1 MVKEGKIYLN
11 IHNVRFVISAVS
23 QKQFPDVDL
32 PEVAFVGRSNVG
44 KSSIINCLLN
54 RKQIAKVGQ
63 TPGKTRMINFFNIDE
78 KLHFVDLPGYGFA
91 SVSKDKKM
99 DWANTIESY
108 LVNRNELK
116 LIVLLIDSRHNPTK
130 DDKLMLDFVLN
141 YNINFLIVA
150 TKTDKLP
157 KTKIKTYL
165 QKIADDLNLDKAKEI
180 IGFSAK
186 DKTGR
191 VEVLEQIEKVI

>member
-1 MVKEGKIYLN
+1 MN

-23 QKQFPDVDL
+23 QTQFPDVEL

-91 SVSKDKKM
+91 SVSKDKQK
-99 DWANTIESY
+99 DWANVIENY
-108 LVNRNELK
+108 FINRTQLK
-116 LIVLLIDSRHNPTK
+116 LIILLLDSRHNPTK
-130 DDKLMLDFVLN
+130 DDKLMLDFVLS
-141 YNINFLIVA
+141 YNIDFLIVA
-150 TKTDKLP
+150 TKTDKHP
-157 KTKIKTYL
+157 KTKVNAYL
-165 QKIADDLNLDKAKEI
+165 QKIGNELSLDKSKEI

-191 VEVLEQIEKVI
+191 DEIWEQIEKVI

>member
-1 MVKEGKIYLN
+1 MN

-23 QKQFPDVDL
+23 QKQFPDIGL

-91 SVSKDKKM
+91 SVSKDKKK
-99 DWANTIESY
+99 DWANIIESY
-108 LVNRNELK
+108 LVNRRDRK
-116 LIVLLIDSRHNPTK
+116 SV
-130 DDKLMLDFVLN
+130 V
-141 YNINFLIVA
+141 
-150 TKTDKLP
+150 
-157 KTKIKTYL
+157 
-165 QKIADDLNLDKAKEI
+165 
-180 IGFSAK
+180 
-186 DKTGR
+186 
-191 VEVLEQIEKVI
+191 